1 MEHLLNLSSIQN
13 KFFISLEKN
22 LVVFETK
29 LTRISQNLDY
39 IKEVLQNKE
48 KSQLSSK
55 TLTNKAKKVISEKK
69 KNNFLNGSSRFI
81 NLNNDKLIPKEK
93 SKNDSVAKNKN
104 DSIEKVFFQAT
115 KLVQNNL
122 KEIFLNNFDQ
132 MLKEKS
138 ILTTKEKNV
147 SDKIQN
153 LISFKNEINDKATY
167 KETKILEDET
177 KILENETK
185 ILENEKKL
193 LIINTINESANESKD
208 GNENVKVNETNLN
221 EKKTIDK
228 HSKCKENYQKLRE
241 NLEKFQK
248 NTKNNSGTMKN
259 QFLMNNIFD
268 SYGNY
273 SPICN
278 TCLRKVFKFHP
289 NKLSKL
295 RKKKKDITIKLH
307 GLQGKLSNNSKLETR
322 NQFVDFLKENCVVN
336 GRKKGITHFYLPEF
350 TSFYI
355 PNKKIM
361 EKLENEEKERILLF
375 KFNELQKSKSLK
387 TISNATAK
395 KTKKKYH
402 NFCKIMPHKSDYCP
416 CCSIFYKNHT
426 SFIQQIKLKK
436 FHNLFNEINE
446 LEEEKTKNLQNWKIH
461 KEEAT
466 KEVNYYKQLIE
477 KNYKDFEII
486 NKNLDKEN
494 LKKEFSLV
502 ISADFQQAKL
512 LPAFNKSNQPGTT
525 YFKRKFLYNIFGLT
539 PHFENFENENY
550 KNVTEIYAIN
560 EFCGEFFFFF

>member
-208 GNENVKVNETNLN
+208 GNENV
-221 EKKTIDK
+221 
-228 HSKCKENYQKLRE
+228 
-241 NLEKFQK
+241 
-248 NTKNNSGTMKN
+248 
-259 QFLMNNIFD
+259 IF
-268 SYGNY
+268 
-273 SPICN
+273 
-278 TCLRKVFKFHP
+278 
-289 NKLSKL
+289 
-295 RKKKKDITIKLH
+295 
-307 GLQGKLSNNSKLETR
+307 
-322 NQFVDFLKENCVVN
+322 
-336 GRKKGITHFYLPEF
+336 
-350 TSFYI
+350 
-355 PNKKIM
+355 
-361 EKLENEEKERILLF
+361 
-375 KFNELQKSKSLK
+375 
-387 TISNATAK
+387 
-395 KTKKKYH
+395 
-402 NFCKIMPHKSDYCP
+402 
-416 CCSIFYKNHT
+416 
-426 SFIQQIKLKK
+426 
-436 FHNLFNEINE
+436 
-446 LEEEKTKNLQNWKIH
+446 
-461 KEEAT
+461 
-466 KEVNYYKQLIE
+466 
-477 KNYKDFEII
+477 
-486 NKNLDKEN
+486 
-494 LKKEFSLV
+494 
-502 ISADFQQAKL
+502 
-512 LPAFNKSNQPGTT
+512 
-525 YFKRKFLYNIFGLT
+525 
-539 PHFENFENENY
+539 
-550 KNVTEIYAIN
+550 
-560 EFCGEFFFFF
+560 